1 MHENQISPSEWEVM
15 RVVWTTHPITSKEI
29 NDSLKA
35 KKEWKLATTKTLIGR
50 LVKKGML
57 STEQKGRKYE
67 YSPVVSEK
75 ESIDEAI
82 DDLLNQMCTTK
93 VGQTIETILE
103 KSTVSMSDLERLEA
117 LIQEKKVNAPEKVKC
132 GCTPGQCSCVHQG
145 GKNDGDEIVS
155 D

>member
-1 MHENQISPSEWEVM
+1 MHENQISPSEWEIM

-29 NDSLKA
+29 NTILKE

-57 STEQKGRKYE
+57 STEQQGRKYE
-67 YSPVVSEK
+67 YSPAVSEK

-93 VGQTIETILE
+93 VGQTIETIID
-103 KSTVSMSDLERLEA
+103 KSTISQGDLERLEA
-117 LIQEKKVNAPEKVKC
+117 LIKEKKADAPEKVNC
-132 GCTPGQCSCVHQG
+132 QCIPGQCSCVH
-145 GKNDGDEIVS
+145 
-155 D
+155 